1 MRSRA
6 CAGIAGIALTFLGF
20 AWAGPTAST
29 DLRITVWPKGTQ
41 GRSLSWSLR
50 CNPLGGTLPR
60 RARACSVL
68 ARQSRPFRPVPSG
81 TICTGIYGGPAVAL
95 VRGAFRGRQLRTW
108 FRRTDGCQI
117 ARWNRVRV
125 LFPIRVPPPS

>member
-6 CAGIAGIALTFLGF
+6 CAGIAGIALILLGP
-20 AWAGPTAST
+20 ASPGAAAPTN
-29 DLRITVWPKGTQ
+29 LRITVWPKGTQ
-41 GRSLSWSLR
+41 GRPLSWSLR
-50 CNPLGGTLPR
+50 CNPAGGSLPR
-60 RARACSVL
+60 PVRACRVL
-68 ARQSRPFRPVPSG
+68 ASMARPFRPVPPG

-95 VRGAFRGRQLRTW
+95 VRGTFRGRRLRTW
-108 FRRTDGCQI
+108 FKRTDGCQI